1 MAATVRTMAGRPTSA
16 SVPHPAAGQEPNHR
30 RDTVISFEEK
40 LTWFRALAWIV
51 VVSLYVRATTAQIAA
66 GSTTDMKFQGIVL
79 LAMAAWIG
87 LTVVG
92 AVTTAIGSSILATLA
107 GGRTVAQSL
116 QRTAHDERIAR
127 RAERVGYR
135 VMTVLVLGVFVL
147 VLLEA
152 PHVWLAALLFA
163 RVALSAFAV
172 DVVKLVE
179 YRGGPR

>member
-1 MAATVRTMAGRPTSA
+1 M
-16 SVPHPAAGQEPNHR
+16 
-30 RDTVISFEEK
+30 SFEEK
-40 LTWFRALAWIV
+40 LTWFRAL
-51 VVSLYVRATTAQIAA
+51 
-66 GSTTDMKFQGIVL
+66 
-79 LAMAAWIG
+79 AWIG

-163 RVALSAFAV
+163 SVALSAFAV

-179 YRGGPR
+179 YRRGRQ